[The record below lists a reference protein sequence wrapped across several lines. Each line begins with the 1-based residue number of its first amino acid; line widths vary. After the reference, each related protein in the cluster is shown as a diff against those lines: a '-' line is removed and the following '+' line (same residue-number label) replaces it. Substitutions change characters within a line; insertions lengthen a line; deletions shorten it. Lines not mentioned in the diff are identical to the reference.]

1 MAASKF
7 AEVLAA
13 KKIDPRRI
21 VAVSHKLER
30 LAREDR
36 AIKLAKRQARGAEG
50 DAPKETRK
58 PKSGRPIT
66 PRALEKAM
74 TGGMLSGPI
83 KTRFLRAV
91 NHVLEQKKA
100 DILEMKSLF

>member
-21 VAVSHKLER
+21 VVASRKLER

-36 AIKLAKRQARGAEG
+36 LIRLAKRQAKAAEG
-50 DAPKETRK
+50 DGPKETRK

-66 PRALEKAM
+66 QRSIDTAM
-74 TGGMLSGPI
+74 TGGPLSGPI
-83 KTRFLRAV
+83 KTRILRAL

-100 DILEMKSLF
+100 DKVELKAIF